1 MSSPDDGF
9 AIEGVAVIGI
19 GCRFP
24 KSRNADE
31 FWENLRRGL
40 DAVSTFTEDELLTAG
55 VAPSTLAQPSYV
67 RARGAL
73 EGTADFDAEFF
84 DFTPREA
91 ELTDPQHRLFL
102 EWAWE
107 ALEDAGY
114 DAQRYPGRIGVF
126 GGASMSTYLLGALAR
141 SGGAPEG
148 LLKLAIGGLSDF
160 LATRLAYKL
169 DLRGPSVS
177 VQTACSTSLVA
188 VHMAC
193 MHLLAGQCDLALA
206 GGVSIRAQEVAGYLY
221 QEGGIFAPDGKCRAF
236 DARAGG
242 TVEGSG
248 GGLVALKRLEDAL
261 EDGDHIRAVI
271 RATAIN
277 NDGSHKVGFTAPSVR
292 GQAEVIALA
301 HALAGVS
308 ADTIGYVEA
317 HGTGTPLGDPIE
329 IAALR
334 EAFARTTSRKRFC
347 AIGSVKTSI
356 GHLDTAAG
364 VAGLIKSVLVLE
376 HKEIP
381 PSLHFEQPNPQ
392 IDFDGAPVYVNARLA
407 PWPADGTPRRAGV
420 SSFGIGG
427 TNAHAVLEEAPPR
440 PPAGDAAGPSLL
452 TLSARTATA
461 LRAAANN
468 LAAHLE
474 RRPEQPLADVAFTL
488 QVGRRQMPHRL
499 ALVCES
505 REEAISA
512 LAGEPAGAVAE
523 PGGRGVVLLFS
534 GQGTQYV
541 GMGGVLFEREP
552 TFRAELERCAQLFR
566 PHLKADLLGTLYPP
580 ARDRE
585 QAEARLARTA
595 MAQPALFAV
604 EYALAR
610 MWQAWG
616 VRPCAMA
623 GHSLGEYV
631 AACIAGVFSLEDAV
645 AIVSARGALME
656 AMPRGSM
663 LAVPLAERELAPLL
677 GPRLSLAAVNGPSRC
692 VASGPPD
699 AVDALKARLAE
710 RGVQGRPLHTSH
722 AFHSPMMEPA
732 IAPFLEV
739 LSRARLVAPEL
750 PLLSNVTGD
759 YLSADDAA
767 DPRYWARHL
776 LGTVRFDRNLGKAL
790 ERRGAAL
797 LEVGPGRVLSTLARQ
812 HPACDPGRVI
822 VASLR
827 RAGEQVDDEVLALRA
842 LGQLWQRGVDVDWQ
856 RVHRGPR
863 RRLPLPTYPFE
874 RKRYWLD
881 DVVAAAPR
889 PTSPADAAPGA
900 APPAAA
906 PSRAPRHDR
915 PDLGVAFVAPRSE
928 IERRVSAIWQDCLGF
943 ARVGVNDGFF
953 DLGGDSLLATQVLSR
968 LRGELDVEAPV
979 RAIFEHDTV
988 AKLAAYI
995 ETRPRAAAAAQT
1007 GIQPASR
1014 EGELPLSSSQQRL
1027 WTLEQITPG
1036 SVYNLPQCVRLKGAL
1051 DVEALEATFADLVRR
1066 HESLRTT
1073 FHATGRRPHQIV
1085 APPAPLPVRKVDL
1098 RALPEP
1104 AREEAAARLATEEVE
1119 QPFDLASGPLV
1130 RVTLVRL
1137 ADDEQLLV
1145 MVMHHIASDGW
1156 SMRILASEME
1166 ALYAAHRRGEPAGL
1180 PPLPIQ
1186 YADYARWQRERVEGP
1201 ALKPHIDWWK
1211 AQLDGI
1217 EPLELPL
1224 DKPRPTAPSL
1234 RSAEH
1239 RVAIS
1244 RELSE
1249 ALEAMCQRENV
1260 TPFMALLA
1268 VFSLVLGR
1276 HGGQSDVA
1284 VGSPVANRGHKEVEG
1299 LIGCF
1304 VNTIVLRTRLEDVAS
1319 ARHLLGRVREAA
1331 LGAYAHQE
1339 LPFEVLVD
1347 ALQPARELGRAP
1359 LFQAMFSLQGEPVA
1373 PHTFEGIEV
1382 RFQEISAQTT
1392 QFDVTLWL
1400 ERGAEGFAG
1409 ALVYAAEL
1417 FDARTAARLA
1427 RDFARAL
1434 ERLVQD
1440 PSCPLDHLVPLDAD
1454 DARKLAAWSA
1464 GERRPVEALLVH
1476 ELFLRAAR
1484 RQPGAVALVGE
1495 RESLTYAQLEQRAS
1509 RLTRHL
1515 RARGFGPEARAVV
1528 YLERSVEAVVALLSV
1543 LMAGGAYVPV
1553 PPSAACKRLQAMLD
1567 EVAPRVVVTRA
1578 ALAADLPGGIPVI
1591 CVDAPE
1597 PGAAPAVSPPPAS
1610 KVRPD
1615 NVAYA
1620 LFTSGSTGRPKCVE
1634 VPHGALANHVHA
1646 IVDRY
1651 GVGPGDSVLHF
1662 ASLAFDVAAE
1672 EIFPTLASGATLVL
1686 RPDAPAET
1694 VADLLAFVERNQVSV
1709 VNLPAAY
1716 WHEWVDELPTLSC
1729 PLPPSV
1735 RLVVA
1740 GSEAVSASRLA
1751 RWRERIGARV
1761 QWLNA
1766 YGPTEATITASVF
1779 DPATS
1784 GHEPVDRV
1792 PIGRPLANVR
1802 MYVLDATLRPVPP
1815 GAVGELYLGGA
1826 GLSRGYLA
1834 QPSAT
1839 AAAFL
1844 PDPFADEPGARM
1856 YRTGDRARFLAD
1868 GNLEFLGRR
1877 DHQIKLRGHRVE
1889 LDEIEAAIEQIE
1901 GVREAAVVYRANAA
1915 EGPQLE
1921 AHVVPVPGDAPGVDE
1936 LRGRLGLRLPAYM
1949 MPSRFAW
1956 LESLP
1961 RLPSGKVDRRALAP
1975 IGPASAG
1982 VLVAPRT
1989 PAERALADV
1998 WSDVLGRAPT
2008 SIHDSFFDSGGDSML
2023 AVRLVSRAKQAGLQL
2038 SVRDVFQHQTIAQ
2051 IAAVAARP
2059 DAEPTPAPDTPPP
2072 AVGGPLPLLPTQ
2084 QRLLELRLPAPH
2096 HWNRSL
2102 LVETPERLDPGLL
2115 ARALHHLLVRHD
2127 ALRARFS
2134 PGEHGFKVLDAG
2146 SAHDDALVSRVDLSA
2161 VREPEQR
2168 AVLEAAVAR
2177 LQTSLDLSR
2186 GPLLRLAWLD
2196 LGPKRAGRL
2205 LIIIHALVA
2214 DGISWSIL
2222 LDELQTAYLQVRRGE
2237 SIRLPGVP
2245 TSLRDWVGALAQ
2257 YARSDALLSE
2267 RDAWLALLEGD
2278 AARLPFD
2285 RPGGQNDEGS
2295 TQRVVFTLDRADTQR
2310 LLHHV
2315 VASLGS
2321 GVESVLL
2328 APVARVLNA
2337 YAGGPVL
2344 VDVGRLGREDPIGK
2358 LDLTRTVGCLV
2369 ADCPVR
2375 LDVRSARDARSAVV
2389 AVDATLSRVPGR
2401 GLGHGALRCLGPDDA
2416 LTRRLRATP
2425 RPEVSF
2431 DYLSGR
2437 VLSESAL
2444 FKQADES
2451 TGAERDPRSPR
2462 SHVFQVVCSV
2472 VDGSLRV
2479 EWRYS
2484 ERLHGRATVERLVA
2498 SCAHD
2503 LRALLEGTPPGAARE
2518 GRAERR

>member
-1 MSSPDDGF
+1 MSSPSDGF
-9 AIEGVAVIGI
+9 ATEGVAVIGI

-31 FWENLRRGL
+31 FWENLRRGI
-40 DAVSTFTEDELLTAG
+40 DAVSTFTDDELLAAG
-55 VAPSTLAQPSYV
+55 VAPSTLAQPGYV

-102 EWAWE
+102 ECAWE

-114 DAQRYPGRIGVF
+114 DAQRYPGSIGVF
-126 GGASMSTYLLGALAR
+126 AGASMSTYLLGALAR

-160 LATRLAYKL
+160 LTTRLAYKL

-193 MHLLAGQCDLALA
+193 LHLLAGQCDLALA
-206 GGVSIRAQEVAGYLY
+206 GGVSIRAQEAAGYLY

-236 DARAGG
+236 DARARG

-248 GGLVALKRLEDAL
+248 VGLVALKRLEDAL
-261 EDGDHIRAVI
+261 EDGDHIRAVL

-277 NDGSHKVGFTAPSVR
+277 NDGSRKVGFTAPSVG
-292 GQAEVIALA
+292 GQATVIALA

-364 VAGLIKSVLVLE
+364 VAGLIKSVLALE

-392 IDFDGAPVYVNARLA
+392 IDFDDAPVYVNARLA
-407 PWPADGTPRRAGV
+407 PWPANGAPRRAGV

-440 PPAGDAAGPSLL
+440 TPAGDAAGPALL
-452 TLSARTATA
+452 TLSARTASA

-474 RRPEQPLADVAFTL
+474 RRPEQSLADVAFTL
-488 QVGRRQMPHRL
+488 QVGRRQMPHRFG
-499 ALVCES
+499 LVCES
-505 REEAISA
+505 REEAIAA

-523 PGGRGVVLLFS
+523 PGDHGVVLLFS

-541 GMGGVLFEREP
+541 GMGRALFEREP

-566 PHLKADLLGTLYPP
+566 RHLKGDLLGALYPP
-580 ARDRE
+580 ERDRE

-610 MWQAWG
+610 MWQSFG
-616 VRPCAMA
+616 VRPRAMA

-663 LAVPLAERELAPLL
+663 LAVPLAERDLAPLL

-699 AVDALKARLAE
+699 AIDALKARLAE
-710 RGVQGRPLHTSH
+710 RGVEGRPLHTSH

-739 LSRARLVAPEL
+739 LSRARLAAPEL
-750 PLLSNVTGD
+750 PFLSNVTGD
-759 YLSADDAA
+759 YLSADDAV

-776 LGTVRFDRNLGKAL
+776 LGTVRFDENLRRAL
-790 ERRGAAL
+790 ELRGAAL

-812 HPACDPGRVI
+812 HPACDPGRAV

-827 RAGEQVDDEVLALRA
+827 QAREQIDDEVLALRG
-842 LGQLWQRGVDVDWQ
+842 LGQLWQRGVNVDWQ
-856 RVHRGPR
+856 RIHRGPR
-863 RRLPLPTYPFE
+863 RRVPLPTYPFE
-874 RKRYWLD
+874 RKPYWLD
-881 DVVAAAPR
+881 DAAPAAPR
-889 PTSPADAAPGA
+889 PSSPAGA
-900 APPAAA
+900 APPTAA
-906 PSRAPRHDR
+906 PSPAPRHDR

-928 IERRVSAIWQDCLGF
+928 IERRVSAIWQECLGF
-943 ARVGVNDGFF
+943 ARVGINDGFF
-953 DLGGDSLLATQVLSR
+953 DLGGDSLLATQVFSR
-968 LRGELDVEAPV
+968 LRSELGVEAPL
-979 RAIFEHDTV
+979 RAVFEHDTV

-995 ETRPRAAAAAQT
+995 EAQPRAEVGATT
-1007 GIQPASR
+1007 GIRPAPR
-1014 EGELPLSSSQQRL
+1014 DGELPLSSSQQRL

-1036 SVYNLPQCVRLKGAL
+1036 SAYNLPQCARLKGEL
-1051 DVEALEATFADLVRR
+1051 DVEALEATFADLMRR

-1073 FHATGRRPHQIV
+1073 FHATGNRPHQVV

-1098 RALPEP
+1098 RALPEA
-1104 AREEAAARLATEEVE
+1104 AREEAAARLAAEEVE
-1119 QPFDLASGPLV
+1119 RPFDLAKGPLV
-1130 RVTLVRL
+1130 RVTLLRL
-1137 ADDEQLLV
+1137 ADDEHLLV

-1166 ALYAAHRRGEPAGL
+1166 ALYASHRRGAPAGL

-1186 YADYARWQRERVEGP
+1186 YADYALWQRERVEGP
-1201 ALKPHIDWWK
+1201 ALKPHLDWWK

-1217 EPLELPL
+1217 EPLDLPL
-1224 DKPRPTAPSL
+1224 DKPRPAAPSL

-1239 RVAIS
+1239 RVALS

-1249 ALEAMCQRENV
+1249 ALEAMCQRENM
-1260 TPFMALLA
+1260 TPFMVLLA
-1268 VFSLVLGR
+1268 AFSLVLGR
-1276 HGGQSDVA
+1276 HAGQSDVA

-1304 VNTIVLRTRLEDVAS
+1304 VNTIVLRTRLDGVAT
-1319 ARHLLGRVREAA
+1319 ARQLLERVRQEV

-1347 ALQPARELGRAP
+1347 ALQPARDLGRAP
-1359 LFQAMFSLQGEPVA
+1359 LFQAMFSLQGKPVA
-1373 PHTFEGIEV
+1373 LRAFEGVEV
-1382 RFQEISAQTT
+1382 SFQELSAQMT

-1427 RDFARAL
+1427 RDFAQAL
-1434 ERLVQD
+1434 ERLVHG
-1440 PSCPLDHLVPLDAD
+1440 PSCPLDQLLPADAD
-1454 DARKLAAWSA
+1454 DGRKLAAWSA
-1464 GERRPVEALLVH
+1464 GERKPFEPLPVH
-1476 ELFLRAAR
+1476 ELFLRSAR
-1484 RQPGAVALVGE
+1484 RHPSAVALVGE

-1509 RLTRHL
+1509 RLARRL
-1515 RARGFGPEARAVV
+1515 RALGFGTEARAVV
-1528 YLERSVEAVVALLSV
+1528 YIERSVEAIVALLGV

-1553 PPSAACKRLQAMLD
+1553 PPSAACQRLHAMLD
-1567 EVAPRVVVTRA
+1567 EVAPQVVVTRA
-1578 ALAADLPGGIPVI
+1578 ALAADLPAGAPLV

-1597 PGAAPAVSPPPAS
+1597 PDAAPAVSPPPAS

-1634 VPHGALANHVHA
+1634 VPHRALANHVHA
-1646 IVDRY
+1646 ILDRY
-1651 GVGPGDSVLHF
+1651 GVGPGDGVLHF

-1686 RPDAPAET
+1686 RPDAPAEA

-1709 VNLPAAY
+1709 VNLPASY
-1716 WHEWVDELPTLSC
+1716 WHEWVDELPTLSR

-1735 RLVVA
+1735 RLVIA

-1761 QWLNA
+1761 RWLNA

-1779 DPATS
+1779 DPTTS

-1792 PIGRPLANVR
+1792 PIGRPLTNVR
-1802 MYVLDATLRPVPP
+1802 MYVLDAALRPVPP
-1815 GAVGELYLGGA
+1815 GAAGELYIGGA

-1834 QPSAT
+1834 QPSTT

-1844 PDPFADEPGARM
+1844 PDPFVGEPGARM

-1877 DHQIKLRGHRVE
+1877 DDQIKLRGHRVE
-1889 LDEIEAAIEQIE
+1889 LVEIEAVIAQLE
-1901 GVREAAVVYRANAA
+1901 GVREAAVVYRASAA
-1915 EGPQLE
+1915 EGAQLE
-1921 AHVVPVPGDAPGVDE
+1921 AHVVLAPGHAPGVDE
-1936 LRGRLGLRLPAYM
+1936 LRARLGLKLPAYM
-1949 MPSRFAW
+1949 IPSRFAL

-1975 IGPASAG
+1975 IGPGSAG
-1982 VLVAPRT
+1982 VVVAPRT
-1989 PAERALADV
+1989 PAERALVDV
-1998 WSDVLGRAPT
+1998 WSEVLGRAPT

-2023 AVRLVSRAKQAGLQL
+2023 AVRLVSRAKQAGLEL

-2051 IAAVAARP
+2051 IATSAARA
-2059 DAEPTPAPDTPPP
+2059 DAEPTAAPDAPPPP
-2072 AVGGPLPLLPTQ
+2072 AAGGRLPLLPTQ
-2084 QRLLELRLPAPH
+2084 QRLLELPLPAPH

-2102 LVETPERLDPGLL
+2102 LVETPERLDPDLL
-2115 ARALHHLLVRHD
+2115 GRALRYLLVRHD

-2134 PGEHGFKVLDAG
+2134 PGEHGFQALDAG
-2146 SAHDDALVSRVDLSA
+2146 SAHDDALVARVDLSA

-2168 AVLEAAVAR
+2168 AAIEAAVAR

-2205 LIIIHALVA
+2205 LILLHALVA
-2214 DGISWSIL
+2214 DGLSWAIL
-2222 LDELQTAYLQVRRGE
+2222 LDELQTAYLQLRRGE

-2245 TSLRDWVGALAQ
+2245 TSFRDWVEALAR

-2267 RDAWLALLEGD
+2267 RDVWLALLEGD

-2285 RPGGQNDEGS
+2285 RQGGQNDEGS
-2295 TQRVVFTLDRADTQR
+2295 TQRAAFTLDRADTQR
-2310 LLHHV
+2310 LLHDV
-2315 VASLGS
+2315 VPSLGTS
-2321 GVESVLL
+2321 AESVLL
-2328 APVARVLNA
+2328 APVVRALNVYAR
-2337 YAGGPVL
+2337 GPVL
-2344 VDVGRLGREDPIGK
+2344 VDVGRLGREDPIGG

-2369 ADCPVR
+2369 TDCPVR
-2375 LDVRSARDARSAVV
+2375 LDLRTAGDARSAVA

-2416 LTRRLRATP
+2416 LTQRLRATP

-2437 VLSESAL
+2437 ALLESAL

-2472 VDGSLRV
+2472 VDASLRV

-2484 ERLHGRATVERLVA
+2484 EQLHGRATVERLLA

-2503 LRALLEGTPPGAARE
+2503 LRALLEGAPRGAARG
-2518 GRAERR
+2518 GRTEHR

>member
-1 MSSPDDGF
+1 MSSSRDEF
-9 AIEGVAVIGI
+9 ATEGVAVIGI

-40 DAVSTFTEDELLTAG
+40 DAVSTFTEGELLTAG
-55 VAPSTLAQPSYV
+55 VAPSTLAQPGYV

-73 EGTADFDAEFF
+73 EGTADFDAELFA
-84 DFTPREA
+84 FTPREA
-91 ELTDPQHRLFL
+91 ELTDPQHRFFL
-102 EWAWE
+102 ECAWE

-114 DAQRYPGRIGVF
+114 DSQRYPGRIGVF
-126 GGASMSTYLLGALAR
+126 GGASMSTYLLSALAR
-141 SGGAPEG
+141 SGGSPEG

-236 DARAGG
+236 DARARG

-248 GGLVALKRLEDAL
+248 VGLVALKRLEDAV

-277 NDGSHKVGFTAPSVR
+277 NDGSHKVGFSAPSVR

-329 IAALR
+329 IAAIR

-364 VAGLIKSVLVLE
+364 VAGLIKAVLALE
-376 HKEIP
+376 HSEIP
-381 PSLHFEQPNPQ
+381 PSLHFDQPNPQ
-392 IDFDGAPVYVNARLA
+392 IDFDSAPVYVNARLA

-440 PPAGDAAGPSLL
+440 PPARHATGPSLL
-452 TLSARTATA
+452 TLSARTASA
-461 LRAAANN
+461 LRAAADN

-474 RRPEQPLADVAFTL
+474 RRPDQPLADVAFTL

-499 ALVCES
+499 AFVCEG
-505 REEAISA
+505 REEAIAA
-512 LAGEPAGAVAE
+512 LRGAPASTVAE
-523 PGGRGVVLLFS
+523 PGDRGVVLLFS
-534 GQGTQYV
+534 GQGAQYA
-541 GMGGVLFEREP
+541 GMGGALFEREP
-552 TFRAELERCAQLFR
+552 TFRAEIERCAQLFR
-566 PHLKADLLGTLYPP
+566 PHLKADLLGTIYPP
-580 ARDRE
+580 EHDRE

-604 EYALAR
+604 EYAVAR

-616 VRPCAMA
+616 VRPRAMA

-631 AACIAGVFSLEDAV
+631 AACLAGVFSLEDAV
-645 AIVSARGALME
+645 AIVSARGALMD
-656 AMPRGSM
+656 ALPPGSM

-677 GPRLSLAAVNGPSRC
+677 GLRLSLAAVNGPSRC
-692 VASGPPD
+692 VASGPSD
-699 AVDALKARLAE
+699 AIDALKARLSE
-710 RGVQGRPLHTSH
+710 RGVEGRLLHTSH

-732 IAPFLEV
+732 FAPFLDV
-739 LSRARLVAPEL
+739 LSRARLAAPRL
-750 PLLSNVTGD
+750 PFLSNVTGD
-759 YLSADDAA
+759 WISADDAV

-776 LGTVRFDRNLGKAL
+776 LQTVRFDENLSKAL
-790 ERRGAAL
+790 ELRGAAL
-797 LEVGPGRVLSTLARQ
+797 LEAGPGRVLSTLARQ
-812 HPACDPGRVI
+812 HPACDPGRTV

-827 RAGEQVDDEVLALRA
+827 RAREQGDDELVALRA

-856 RVHRGPR
+856 RVHRAPR
-863 RRLPLPTYPFE
+863 RRVPLPTYPFE
-874 RKRYWLD
+874 RKPYWLD
-881 DVVAAAPR
+881 DVAAAAPR
-889 PTSPADAAPGA
+889 PSSPADAAPDV
-900 APPAAA
+900 APPAAP
-906 PSRAPRHDR
+906 PSRASRHDR
-915 PDLGVAFVAPRSE
+915 PDLAVAFVAPRSE
-928 IERRVSAIWQDCLGF
+928 LERRVSAIWQECLGF
-943 ARVGVNDGFF
+943 ARVGVDDGFF
-953 DLGGDSLLATQVLSR
+953 ELGGDSLLATQVFSR
-968 LRGELDVEAPV
+968 LRGELGVEAPL
-979 RAIFEHDTV
+979 RAVFEHDTV

-995 ETRPRAAAAAQT
+995 EAQPRVEAAAAT
-1007 GIQPASR
+1007 GIQPAPR

-1036 SVYNLPQCVRLKGAL
+1036 SAYNLPQCARLRGEL

-1073 FHATGRRPHQIV
+1073 FHVTGSRPHQVV

-1098 RALPEP
+1098 RALPDA
-1104 AREEAAARLATEEVE
+1104 AREEAAARLAAEEAE
-1119 QPFDLASGPLV
+1119 QPFDLASGPLM
-1130 RVTLVRL
+1130 RVTLLRL
-1137 ADDEQLLV
+1137 ADDEHLLV

-1166 ALYAAHRRGEPAGL
+1166 ALYAARCRGARAAL
-1180 PPLPIQ
+1180 PPLSIQ

-1201 ALKPHIDWWK
+1201 ALKPLLDWWK
-1211 AQLDGI
+1211 AQLDGL
-1217 EPLELPL
+1217 ESLELPL
-1224 DKPRPTAPSL
+1224 DKPRPAAPSL
-1234 RSAEH
+1234 RAAEH
-1239 RVAIS
+1239 RVALS

-1276 HGGQSDVA
+1276 HAGQSDIA

-1304 VNTIVLRTRLEDVAS
+1304 VNTIVLRTRLEGLAS

-1347 ALQPARELGRAP
+1347 ALQPARDLGRAP

-1373 PHTFEGIEV
+1373 PRAFEGIEV
-1382 RFQEISAQTT
+1382 RFQEIRPQTT
-1392 QFDVTLWL
+1392 QFDMTLWL

-1427 RDFARAL
+1427 RDFARVL
-1434 ERLVQD
+1434 ERIVQD
-1440 PSCPLDHLVPLDAD
+1440 PSCPLDRLVPPDAD
-1454 DARKLAAWSA
+1454 EARELAAWSA
-1464 GERRPVEALLVH
+1464 GERKAVEALPVH
-1476 ELFLRAAR
+1476 ELFLRRAR
-1484 RQPGAVALVGE
+1484 RQPGAVALVSE

-1509 RLTRHL
+1509 RLARQL
-1515 RARGFGPEARAVV
+1515 RALGVGAESRAVV
-1528 YLERSVEAVVALLSV
+1528 YIERSVEAVITLLGV

-1553 PPSAACKRLQAMLD
+1553 PPSAACKRLRAMLD
-1567 EVAPRVVVTRA
+1567 EVAPRVIVTRT
-1578 ALAADLPGGIPVI
+1578 ALAADLPGGTPVV

-1597 PGAAPAVSPPPAS
+1597 PGAELAASLPLAS
-1610 KVRPD
+1610 KVRLD

-1634 VPHGALANHVHA
+1634 VPHRALANHVHA
-1646 IVDRY
+1646 VIDRY
-1651 GVGPGDSVLHF
+1651 GVGPGDGVLHF

-1694 VADLLAFVERNQVSV
+1694 VSDLLAFVERNQVSV

-1716 WHEWVDELPTLSC
+1716 WHEWVDELPTLSR

-1761 QWLNA
+1761 RWLNA

-1802 MYVLDATLRPVPP
+1802 MYVLDAALRPVPP
-1815 GAVGELYLGGA
+1815 GAVGELYIGGG

-1844 PDPFADEPGARM
+1844 PDPFVDEPGARM

-1889 LDEIEAAIEQIE
+1889 LGEIEAAIEQLE
-1901 GVREAAVVYRANAA
+1901 GVREAAVVHRASAA
-1915 EGPQLE
+1915 GGPQLE
-1921 AHVVPVPGDAPGVDE
+1921 AHVVLAPGHAPAVDE
-1936 LRGRLGLRLPAYM
+1936 LRARLGLRLPAYM
-1949 MPSRFAW
+1949 MPSRLAL

-1975 IGPASAG
+1975 VAAASAAAA
-1982 VLVAPRT
+1982 VAPRT
-1989 PAERALADV
+1989 PVERALAEV

-2008 SIHDSFFDSGGDSML
+2008 SIHDGFFDSGGDSML
-2023 AVRLVSRAKQAGLQL
+2023 AVRLASRAKQAGLQL

-2051 IAAVAARP
+2051 IAATAARP
-2059 DAEPTPAPDTPPP
+2059 EAEPTPDAPPPP
-2072 AVGGPLPLLPTQ
+2072 AAGGPLPLLPAQ
-2084 QRLLELRLPAPH
+2084 ERLLELPLPAPH

-2102 LVETPERLDPGLL
+2102 LVETPERLDPDLL
-2115 ARALHHLLVRHD
+2115 GRALRHLLGRHD
-2127 ALRARFS
+2127 ALRTRFS
-2134 PGEHGFKVLDAG
+2134 LGEHGWQAFDAG
-2146 SAHDDALVSRVDLSA
+2146 GAHDDTLVARVDLSA

-2168 AVLEAAVAR
+2168 AAIEAAVAR

-2186 GPLLRLAWLD
+2186 GPLLRLAWVD
-2196 LGPKRAGRL
+2196 LGPARAGRL
-2205 LIIIHALVA
+2205 LIVMHALVA
-2214 DGISWSIL
+2214 DGISWAIV
-2222 LDELQTAYLQVRRGE
+2222 LDELQTAYLQARRGE

-2245 TSLRDWVGALAQ
+2245 TSLRTWAEALARC
-2257 YARSDALLSE
+2257 ARSDALLAE
-2267 RDAWLALLEGD
+2267 REAWLALLEGD
-2278 AARLPFD
+2278 AARLPLD
-2285 RPGGQNDEGS
+2285 RPDGQNDEGS
-2295 TQRVVFTLDRADTQR
+2295 TQRAAFTLDRADTQR
-2310 LLHHV
+2310 LLHDV

-2321 GVESVLL
+2321 SAESVLL
-2328 APVARVLNA
+2328 APVARAINA

-2344 VDVGRLGREDPIGK
+2344 VDVGRLGREDPIGM

-2369 ADCPVR
+2369 TDCPLR
-2375 LDVRSARDARSAVV
+2375 LDVRSARDARSAVA
-2389 AVDATLSRVPGR
+2389 AVHATFSQVPGR
-2401 GLGHGALRCLGPDDA
+2401 GLGYGALRCLGPDDA

-2425 RPEVSF
+2425 RPELSF

-2437 VLSESAL
+2437 ALSESAL
-2444 FKQADES
+2444 FKQAGES

-2484 ERLHGRATVERLVA
+2484 ERLHDRATVDRLVA
-2498 SCAHD
+2498 RCAHD
-2503 LRALLEGTPPGAARE
+2503 LRALLEETPRGAAR
-2518 GRAERR
+2518 GSRAERR